1 MNNEH
6 YLIHKDDY
14 IKHIDD
20 KFQLFMMVQ
29 GLTNLVSKLPPDNKN
44 IPAIVLAKHHRKESE
59 DMFKTWGIP
68 RSYMIF
74 GSEADLA
81 DLMAVSLRAAAV
93 VAAAVVPM
101 RITTT
106 RMTRTSTT
114 LPR

>member
-29 GLTNLVSKLPPDNKN
+29 GLTNLVSKLPPDDKN

-81 DLMAVSLRAAAV
+81 DLMENELSELAVEGDTVILP
-93 VAAAVVPM
+93 VANFELV
-101 RITTT
+101 
-106 RMTRTSTT
+106 T
-114 LPR
+114 LKVTPAN